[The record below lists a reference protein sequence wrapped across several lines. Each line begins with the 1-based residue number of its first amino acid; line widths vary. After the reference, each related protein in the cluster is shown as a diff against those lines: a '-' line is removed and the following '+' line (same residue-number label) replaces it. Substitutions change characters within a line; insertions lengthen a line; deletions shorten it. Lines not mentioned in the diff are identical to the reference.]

1 VSVEPRP
8 GPFAPTLESLG
19 EFVCPDWFRDAKL
32 GIWSHWGPQSVPMY
46 GDWYARNMYIEGSDQ
61 YRYHVRRYGHPSE
74 FGYKDL
80 VRLWKAENFDP
91 DGLMDL
97 YVRAGARYFVA
108 LASHHDHFLTYRS
121 ELHRWNAA
129 EVGPGKDIVGLWQA
143 AARRHGLPF
152 GLTEH
157 LGATFSWWSVNKGAD
172 AHGPR
177 AGVPYDGADPAFEDL
192 YLPNQEHVQQVD
204 PAKSWQFD
212 PWYTANDRWHRR
224 WLELVTEM
232 IDRYQ
237 PDLLYSDG
245 PPPFSPNSMDPA
257 LQAVARLYNSSA
269 AAHGGRNQAVYA
281 QKDRQEHIR
290 RIGVLDV
297 ERSQEDALKPYPWQ
311 TDTCV
316 GGWFY
321 DVRSVYKTPAH
332 VIEILVDIVAKNG
345 NLLLNIPQLPDGT
358 IDEECRH
365 LLTEL
370 AGWMELC
377 GEGIHDTRPFRE
389 GVEGPS
395 GVLVDGF
402 REDRVSWTAAD
413 HRLTRRDGTVY
424 AFQMAWPKDGRTA
437 ISGIRPEDRVT
448 SVRLLGAGPVP
459 FHQNHPEE
467 GLVVDLPD
475 HAPSPYVNALA
486 IELGAG

>member
-1 VSVEPRP
+1 MSDEPRP
-8 GPFAPTLESLG
+8 GPFLPTLESLG
-19 EFVCPDWFRDAKL
+19 SFVCPDWFRDAKL

-46 GDWYARNMYIEGSDQ
+46 GDWYARNMYIEGSEQ

-97 YVRAGARYFVA
+97 YARAGARYFVA
-108 LASHHDHFLTYRS
+108 LASHHDHFLTYAS
-121 ELHRWNAA
+121 QLHRWNAA
-129 EVGPGKDIVGLWQA
+129 QIGPRKDIVGLWQA

-177 AGVPYDGADPAFEDL
+177 AGVPYDGTDAAFEDL
-192 YLPNQEHVQQVD
+192 YLPNHEHHVPGRPEPV
-204 PAKSWQFD
+204 D
-212 PWYTANDRWHRR
+212 PWYTGNPWWHRR

-232 IDRYQ
+232 VDRYQ

-245 PPPFSPNSMDPA
+245 APPFGPHGVDA
-257 LQAVARLYNSSA
+257 GLRAAAHLYNTSA
-269 AAHGGRNQAVYA
+269 AGHGGRNQAVYLH
-281 QKDRQEHIR
+281 KDRQEHLR
-290 RIGVLDV
+290 PIGVLDI
-297 ERSQEDALKPYPWQ
+297 ERSQEERATPSPWQ

-321 DVRSVYKTPAH
+321 DVRAVYKTPAH

-358 IDEECRH
+358 LDEECRH
-365 LLTEL
+365 LLAEL
-370 AGWMELC
+370 ANWMEVC
-377 GEGIHDTRPFRE
+377 GEGIHHTRPYRD
-389 GVEGPS
+389 GTEGPS
-395 GVLVDGF
+395 GVVIDGF
-402 REDRVSWTAAD
+402 REDRVDWTAAD
-413 HRLTRRDGTVY
+413 RRLTQRDGTVY
-424 AFQMAWPKDGRTA
+424 AFQMAWPRDGRVV
-437 ISGIRPEDRVT
+437 IGSIPPEHRVAA
-448 SVRLLGAGPVP
+448 VRLLGAGPVAFDRMP
-459 FHQNHPEE
+459 D
-467 GLVVDLPD
+467 GALVVDLPER
-475 HAPSPYVNALA
+475 APTPYVNALA
-486 IELGAG
+486 IELGSV

>member
-1 VSVEPRP
+1 MSDEPRP
-8 GPFAPTLESLG
+8 GPFLPTLESLG
-19 EFVCPDWFRDAKL
+19 EFVCPEWFRDAKL

-46 GDWYARNMYIEGSDQ
+46 GDWYARNMYIEGTDQ
-61 YRYHVRRYGHPSE
+61 YRYHLRKYGHPSE

-108 LASHHDHFLTYRS
+108 LASHHDYFLTYPS
-121 ELHRWNAA
+121 ALHRWNAA

-177 AGVPYDGADPAFEDL
+177 GGVPYDGADPAFEDL
-192 YLPNQEHVQQVD
+192 YLPNHEHHRPGRRPD
-204 PAKSWQFD
+204 PVV
-212 PWYTANDRWHRR
+212 PWHTGNAWWHRR
-224 WLELVTEM
+224 WLDLVTEM

-245 PPPFSPNSMDPA
+245 APPFSPHGIDA
-257 LQAVARLYNSSA
+257 GLRAAAHLYNTSA
-269 AAHGGRNQAVYA
+269 AAHGGENRAVYTH
-281 QKDRQEHIR
+281 KDRQGHIR

-297 ERSQEDALKPYPWQ
+297 ERSQEERVMPYPWQ

-321 DVRSVYKTPAH
+321 DVRAVYKTPGH
-332 VIEILVDIVAKNG
+332 VIEILVDVVAKNG
-345 NLLLNIPQLPDGT
+345 TLLLNIPQLPDGT
-358 IDEECRH
+358 IDAECRH

-370 AGWMELC
+370 AAWMDLC
-377 GEGIHDTRPFRE
+377 GEGIHGTRPFRD

-395 GVLVDGF
+395 RVAVDGF
-402 REDRVSWTAAD
+402 REEQASWDAAD
-413 HRLTRRDGTVY
+413 YRLTQRDGTVY
-424 AFQMAWPKDGRTA
+424 AFQMAWPKDARA
-437 ISGIRPEDRVT
+437 VIRSLDPDDRVA
-448 SVRLLGAGPVP
+448 SVRLLGAGPMP
-459 FHQNHPEE
+459 FEQVYPGGE
-467 GLVVDLPD
+467 LVVDLPD
-475 HAPSPYVNALA
+475 HGPSRYVNALA
-486 IELGAG
+486 IELR